1 MRVLIADDHPMVRDA
16 LAMAVRSLGPEVE
29 VAEADCYAGVCT
41 LAGGGAFDL
50 AVVDLNMPGMNGV
63 DGLRGLRSAFPTLA
77 LIVASGQ
84 DDPATIRA
92 VLAIG
97 VSGFIPKSEPS
108 ELVLQA
114 IRLVRAGGVYV
125 PARHLMLQRADV
137 DGMDGAAWRGG
148 SAEHLPGHGMTPR
161 QIDVLR
167 LLMKGQSNK
176 LIAREL
182 GLTEGTVKVHL
193 AAILRALRVR
203 NRTEAVVRARD
214 LGIASQ

>member
-29 VAEADCYAGVCT
+29 VAESDCYAGVCA
-41 LAGGGAFDL
+41 LATGGAFDL

-63 DGLRGLRSAFPTLA
+63 AGLRGLRSAFPTLA

-92 VLAIG
+92 VLAVG

-114 IRLVRAGGVYV
+114 IRLVRAGGIYV
-125 PARHLMLQRADV
+125 PARHLMQRV
-137 DGMDGAAWRGG
+137 PGDGMDGTGWTSAAPP
-148 SAEHLPGHGMTPR
+148 EPGHGMTPR

-167 LLMKGQSNK
+167 LLMRGQSNK
-176 LIAREL
+176 AIAREL

-193 AAILRALRVR
+193 AAILRALRAH

>member
-16 LAMAVRSLGPEVE
+16 LAMAVRSLGPEVA

-41 LAGGGAFDL
+41 LASGGAFDL

-63 DGLRGLRSAFPTLA
+63 AGLRGLRSAFPTLA

-92 VLAIG
+92 VLAVG

-125 PARHLMLQRADV
+125 PARHLMQRV
-137 DGMDGAAWRGG
+137 PGDGMEGTGWPAAAPR
-148 SAEHLPGHGMTPR
+148 EPGHGMTPR

-167 LLMKGQSNK
+167 LLMRGQSNK
-176 LIAREL
+176 AIAREL

>member
-16 LAMAVRSLGPEVE
+16 LAMAVRSLGPEVA

-41 LAGGGAFDL
+41 LATGGAFDL

-63 DGLRGLRSAFPTLA
+63 AGLRGLRSAFPTLA

-92 VLAIG
+92 VLAVG

-125 PARHLMLQRADV
+125 PARHLMQRV
-137 DGMDGAAWRGG
+137 PGDGMEEGAGWPVAAPR
-148 SAEHLPGHGMTPR
+148 EPGHGMTPR

-167 LLMKGQSNK
+167 LLMRGQSNK
-176 LIAREL
+176 AIAREL